1 MSNQNLII
9 FIVFIFHKT
18 KYITKKLQNK
28 IYMVSVKLILQTLIK
43 RLEPTTT
50 AKGMVIVVQFNFVNN
65 NNVTSI
71 KVK

>member
-28 IYMVSVKLILQTLIK
+28 IYISVKFIDT
-43 RLEPTTT
+43 
-50 AKGMVIVVQFNFVNN
+50 N
-65 NNVTSI
+65 
-71 KVK
+71 

>member
-28 IYMVSVKLILQTLIK
+28 IYMVSVKFIDTNLTF
-43 RLEPTTT
+43 RT
-50 AKGMVIVVQFNFVNN
+50 NN
-65 NNVTSI
+65 NSKGYGYCCTV
-71 KVK
+71 